1 MFSINNDDKK
11 IWKKYIENIDSYHL
25 KINGFNKEDI
35 NQDPLLEIKTRE
47 TKNYN
52 KLLGKGLLK
61 IDAIKDFH
69 GYNLNIAKDVLINF
83 ILNSYNSELKNIL
96 VITGKGKNNSGVL
109 KKEIP
114 RWLYDR
120 EIKKYIISHY
130 TAPKNLGG
138 EGAIL
143 IRIKTKKKNLV

>member
-35 NQDPLLEIKTRE
+35 DQDPLLKIKTRE

-52 KLLGKGLLK
+52 KLLGKGILK

-83 ILNSYNSELKNIL
+83 ILNSYKSKLKNIL

-114 RWLYDR
+114 RWLYDK
-120 EIKKYIISHY
+120 EIKKYIISHF

-143 IRIKTKKKNLV
+143 IRIKTKKRT

>member
-1 MFSINNDDKK
+1 MFSINNDDRK

-25 KINGFNKEDI
+25 KISRFNKKDM
-35 NQDPLLEIKTRE
+35 NQDPLLEIKRRE

-83 ILNSYNSELKNIL
+83 ILNSYKSNLKNIL

-114 RWLYDR
+114 RWLYDK
-120 EIKKYIISHY
+120 EIKKYIISHFS
-130 TAPKNLGG
+130 APKNLGG

-143 IRIKTKKKNLV
+143 IRVKTKKRT

>member
-11 IWKKYIENIDSYHL
+11 IWKKYIQNIDSYHL

-83 ILNSYNSELKNIL
+83 ILNSYKSKLKNIL

-114 RWLYDR
+114 RWLYDK
-120 EIKKYIISHY
+120 EIKKFIISHFS
-130 TAPKNLGG
+130 APQNLGG

-143 IRIKTKKKNLV
+143 IRIKTKKRT

>member
-1 MFSINNDDKK
+1 MFSINNNDKK

-25 KINGFNKEDI
+25 KINGFNKENI

-52 KLLGKGLLK
+52 KLLGRGLLK

-83 ILNSYNSELKNIL
+83 ILNSYKSKLKNIL

-114 RWLYDR
+114 RWLYDK
-120 EIKKYIISHY
+120 EIKKYIISHFS
-130 TAPKNLGG
+130 APKNLGG
-138 EGAIL
+138 EGAII
-143 IRIKTKKKNLV
+143 IRIKTKKRT

>member
-11 IWKKYIENIDSYHL
+11 IWKKYIENIDCYLL
-25 KINGFNKEDI
+25 KTNGFNKKDV
-35 NQDPLLEIKTRE
+35 NQDPLLKIKNRE

-83 ILNSYNSELKNIL
+83 ILNSYNSNLKNIL

-114 RWLYDR
+114 RWLYDK
-120 EIKKYIISHY
+120 EIKKYIINHFS
-130 TAPKNLGG
+130 APKNLGG
-138 EGAIL
+138 EGAII
-143 IRIKTKKKNLV
+143 IRIKTKKIT

>member
-35 NQDPLLEIKTRE
+35 NQDPLLEIKARE

-52 KLLGKGLLK
+52 KLLGRGLLK

-83 ILNSYNSELKNIL
+83 ILNSYKSNLKNIL
-96 VITGKGKNNSGVL
+96 VITGKGKNNSGIL

-114 RWLYDR
+114 RWLYDK
-120 EIKKYIISHY
+120 EIKKFIISHFS
-130 TAPKNLGG
+130 APQNLGG

-143 IRIKTKKKNLV
+143 IRIKTKKRT

>member
-35 NQDPLLEIKTRE
+35 NQDPLLKIKTRE

-52 KLLGKGLLK
+52 KLLGKGILK

-83 ILNSYNSELKNIL
+83 ILNSYKSNLKNIL

-114 RWLYDR
+114 RWLYDK
-120 EIKKYIISHY
+120 EIKKYIINHFS
-130 TAPKNLGG
+130 APKNLGG
-138 EGAIL
+138 EGAII
-143 IRIKTKKKNLV
+143 IRIKTKKIT

>member
-25 KINGFNKEDI
+25 RINGFNKKNI
-35 NQDPLLEIKTRE
+35 NQDPLLEIKTKE
-47 TKNYN
+47 TKNYD

-83 ILNSYNSELKNIL
+83 ILNSYKSKLKNIL

-114 RWLYDR
+114 RWLYDK
-120 EIKKYIISHY
+120 EIKKYIISHF

-143 IRIKTKKKNLV
+143 IRIKTKKRT

>member
-11 IWKKYIENIDSYHL
+11 IWKKYIENIDNYHL
-25 KINGFNKEDI
+25 KINGLNKEDI
-35 NQDPLLEIKTRE
+35 NQDPLKEIKTRE

-52 KLLGKGLLK
+52 KLLGRGLLK

-83 ILNSYNSELKNIL
+83 ILNSYKSNLKNIL
-96 VITGKGKNNSGVL
+96 VITGKGKNNSGIL
-109 KKEIP
+109 KKEVP
-114 RWLYDR
+114 RWLYDK
-120 EIKKYIISHY
+120 EIKKYIISHFS
-130 TAPKNLGG
+130 APKNLGG

-143 IRIKTKKKNLV
+143 IRIKTKKIT

>member
-25 KINGFNKEDI
+25 RINGFNKKNI
-35 NQDPLLEIKTRE
+35 NQDTLLEIKTRE
-47 TKNYN
+47 TKNYD

-83 ILNSYNSELKNIL
+83 ILNSYKSNLKNIL

-114 RWLYDR
+114 RWLYDK
-120 EIKKYIISHY
+120 EIKKYIISHFS
-130 TAPKNLGG
+130 APRNLGG

-143 IRIKTKKKNLV
+143 IRIKTKKRT

>member
-83 ILNSYNSELKNIL
+83 ILNSYKSNLKNIL
-96 VITGKGKNNSGVL
+96 VITGKGKNNSGIL
-109 KKEIP
+109 KKEVP
-114 RWLYDR
+114 KWLHDK
-120 EIKKYIISHY
+120 EIKKYIISHIS
-130 TAPKNLGG
+130 APQNMGG

-143 IRIKTKKKNLV
+143 VRIKTKKIT

>member
-11 IWKKYIENIDSYHL
+11 IWKKYIQNIDSYHL

-52 KLLGKGLLK
+52 KLLGRGLLK

-83 ILNSYNSELKNIL
+83 ILNSYKSKLKNIL

-114 RWLYDR
+114 RWLYDK
-120 EIKKYIISHY
+120 EIKKYIISHF

-143 IRIKTKKKNLV
+143 IRIKTKKRT

>member
-11 IWKKYIENIDSYHL
+11 IWKKYIENIDCYHL
-25 KINGFNKEDI
+25 KINGFNKKDE
-35 NQDPLLEIKTRE
+35 NQDPLLKIKNRE

-83 ILNSYNSELKNIL
+83 ILNSYKSNLKNIL

-114 RWLYDR
+114 RWLYDK
-120 EIKKYIISHY
+120 EIKKYIISHFS
-130 TAPKNLGG
+130 APKNLGG

-143 IRIKTKKKNLV
+143 IRVKTKKRT

>member
-35 NQDPLLEIKTRE
+35 DQDPLLEIKTRE

-61 IDAIKDFH
+61 IDAVKDFH
-69 GYNLNIAKDVLINF
+69 GYNLNTAKDVLINF
-83 ILNSYNSELKNIL
+83 ILNAYKSNLKNIL
-96 VITGKGKNNSGVL
+96 VITGKGKNNSGIL
-109 KKEIP
+109 KKEVP
-114 RWLYDR
+114 RWLYDK
-120 EIKKYIISHY
+120 EIKKYIISHFS
-130 TAPKNLGG
+130 APKNLGG

-143 IRIKTKKKNLV
+143 IRIKTKKIT

>member
-35 NQDPLLEIKTRE
+35 NQDPLLKIKTRE

-52 KLLGKGLLK
+52 KLLGKGILK

-83 ILNSYNSELKNIL
+83 ILNSYKSNLKNIL
-96 VITGKGKNNSGVL
+96 VITGKGKNNSGIL
-109 KKEIP
+109 KKEVP
-114 RWLYDR
+114 RWLYDK
-120 EIKKYIISHY
+120 EIKKYIISHFS
-130 TAPKNLGG
+130 APKNLGG

-143 IRIKTKKKNLV
+143 IRIKTKKIT

>member
-35 NQDPLLEIKTRE
+35 DIDQDPLLEIKTRE

-83 ILNSYNSELKNIL
+83 ILNSYKSKLKNIL

-114 RWLYDR
+114 RWLYDK
-120 EIKKYIISHY
+120 EIKKYIISHF

-143 IRIKTKKKNLV
+143 IRIKTKKRT